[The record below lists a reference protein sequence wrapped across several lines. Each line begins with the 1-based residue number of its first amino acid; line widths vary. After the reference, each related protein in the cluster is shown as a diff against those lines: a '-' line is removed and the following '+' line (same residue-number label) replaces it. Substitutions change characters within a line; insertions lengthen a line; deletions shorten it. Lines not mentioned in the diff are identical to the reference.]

1 MRLLLRSALL
11 TTASC
16 FERISGDPV
25 QSPDSQ
31 ATAAAGGSCRRDIA
45 ATLTHSL
52 VDFFILYI
60 SAETAEQ
67 EEVGGALAP
76 TPLLPH
82 SVSPPPVQSG
92 LQPLQ
97 LALLFTGQSA
107 DSTPPP
113 LFSIPYMPLLLNEQ
127 SRLTPSAERKPVR
140 TQEGKE
146 SAAWKEG
153 PENRGRQERGEK
165 EEEWQDR
172 EGGGTHGERLLYS

>member
-1 MRLLLRSALL
+1 MILFSHLTAGDGGCTWFMQTRLM
-11 TTASC
+11 SC
-16 FERISGDPV
+16 ANV
-25 QSPDSQ
+25 M
-31 ATAAAGGSCRRDIA
+31 TIA
-45 ATLTHSL
+45 ATLRHSL

-60 SAETAEQ
+60 SAETART
-67 EEVGGALAP
+67 GGGGRGFGSNT
-76 TPLLPH
+76 TPPPFC
-82 SVSPPPVQSG
+82 PPPVQSG

-97 LALLFTGQSA
+97 LAPLFTGQSA
-107 DSTPPP
+107 DSSPPP

-127 SRLTPSAERKPVR
+127 SKLTPSAERKPVQ

-172 EGGGTHGERLLYS
+172 EGGGHMESGFCIHDILVGHT

>member
-1 MRLLLRSALL
+1 MNAMS
-11 TTASC
+11 
-16 FERISGDPV
+16 
-25 QSPDSQ
+25 
-31 ATAAAGGSCRRDIA
+31 IA

-67 EEVGGALAP
+67 EVGGVLAP

-82 SVSPPPVQSG
+82 SVSSPPSNPGCSRYSW
-92 LQPLQ
+92 LRFSLANQ
-97 LALLFTGQSA
+97 LTA
-107 DSTPPP
+107 TPPP
-113 LFSIPYMPLLLNEQ
+113 SLFSIPYMPLLLNEQ

-146 SAAWKEG
+146 SAGWKEG

-172 EGGGTHGERLLYS
+172 EGGHMESGFCIHDILVGHT